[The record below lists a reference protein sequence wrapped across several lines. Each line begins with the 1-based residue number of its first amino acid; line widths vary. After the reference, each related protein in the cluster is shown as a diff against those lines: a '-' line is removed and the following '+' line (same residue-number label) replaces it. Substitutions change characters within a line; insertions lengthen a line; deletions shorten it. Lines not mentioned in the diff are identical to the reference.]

1 MTPNDLLLREAHD
14 YDNILNITKDEE
26 FLKDFFAKRITKDL
40 RGKGFGKKLA
50 DLSIEYAKQ
59 KHPLV
64 AASLS
69 CSSDYS
75 LPDSVIYNPMNG
87 QILTRRT
94 FVPYQLKF
102 QEMTDLLVKYAG
114 SLPQPRNENQFLT
127 KDEFKQVLRNT
138 SFISGAFENETLIV
152 NWIPALLKSEEDID
166 LGIMSTQNIFLE
178 GSVQNPTALSVFK
191 CPILVA
197 DGKVRVILDFYTCKP
212 DLSGMSIVEHLTK
225 HLIYFNECNDA
236 IENRVTFF
244 EIFAFQKDLQ
254 QVIQDMEK
262 AGLGKKLFKFG
273 TQNRDLSNLFVFKKQ
288 L

>member
-1 MTPNDLLLREAHD
+1 MKNFFFLL
-14 YDNILNITKDEE
+14 DNKIVGFISLYFQNGGTVVAI
-26 FLKDFFAKRITKDL
+26 FAKRISKDL
-40 RGKGFGKKLA
+40 RGKGFGKKLD

-191 CPILVA
+191 CPILVD

-225 HLIYFNECNDA
+225 HLIYFNECND
-236 IENRVTFF
+236 ESRVTIF
-244 EIFAFQKDLQ
+244 EIFDFQKDLQ
-254 QVIQDMEK
+254 KVVQDMEK
-262 AGLGKKLFKFG
+262 AGVGEKLFIFG
-273 TQNRDLSNLFVFKKQ
+273 TEKRVMQNVFVYKKDLE
-288 L
+288 